1 MQFRDVCLLRTDTG
15 DTVPIFD
22 ITKYY
27 QPNDTRDSLVCN
39 QRLGAALA
47 TEFEGSPIYSSRD
60 GIQNVVDTHHSY
72 PAHNLVLMQSHGFAA
87 VAGDIKIATYQ
98 GIYAVTNAKV
108 QSEALKIQHS
118 FTGKAAE
125 GAGGIVSL
133 DERQI
138 RESWATER
146 RVIEKP
152 WAQWV
157 KEVRVDPLY
166 VNEVVSDTC
175 G

>member
-1 MQFRDVCLLRTDTG
+1 MQLGNVCLSRTDTG
-15 DTVPIFD
+15 ETVPIFD

-47 TEFEGSPIYSSRD
+47 AEFEGSPTCSSR
-60 GIQNVVDTHHSY
+60 GGTQNGTDTLNPY

-87 VAGDIKIATYQ
+87 VAADLKIATYQ

-108 QSEALKIQHS
+108 QSEALKIQHAS
-118 FTGKAAE
+118 TGNAAQ
-125 GAGGIVSL
+125 GDGGIVYL

-138 RESWATER
+138 RDSWVTESKI
-146 RVIEKP
+146 IEKP
-152 WAQWV
+152 WTQWV

-166 VNEVVSDTC
+166 VNEVIPDC
-175 G
+175 E